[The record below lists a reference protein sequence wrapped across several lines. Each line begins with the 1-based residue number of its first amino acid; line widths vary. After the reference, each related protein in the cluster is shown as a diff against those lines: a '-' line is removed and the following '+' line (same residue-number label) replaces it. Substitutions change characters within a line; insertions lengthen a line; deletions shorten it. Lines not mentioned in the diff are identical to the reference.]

1 MPKRYEGIRD
11 SLVATGMALKEA
23 KTRAAKIFNATRKE
37 GEAPV
42 TGKHKKKKKKT
53 KPGAVDDDAMKRARE
68 RKRKMKRIIEEE

>member
-42 TGKHKKKKKKT
+42 TGKHKKKKT
-53 KPGAVDDDAMKRARE
+53 KPGAMDDDAMRRARE
-68 RKRKMKRIIEEE
+68 RKRKMKKIIEEE

>member
-53 KPGAVDDDAMKRARE
+53 KPGDDDAMKRARE

>member
-1 MPKRYEGIRD
+1 MPKRYESIRD
-11 SLVATGMALKEA
+11 SLVAIGVSLKEA
-23 KTRAAKIFNATRKE
+23 KTKAARIFNSTRKE